1 MLGITN
7 LKVTAA
13 VSQKQAL
20 LLTLAFALPTQLRTC
35 TAAAAHLHGND
46 LAPPPAPGPAAPVAS
61 VWETALGS
69 NTRLSRLPDQPASP
83 GEAPPVSPAHPTLV
97 LDGSSQQRR
106 QTIVGFGGAFTEA
119 AAVALAA
126 ASPLQQNQVLE
137 GYFGESGLG
146 YSLCRVHMGSCDYC
160 QASYSEDD
168 TPGDWNL
175 QHFNVSHDELLLLP
189 LIRRALATR
198 ASWSG
203 PRFALLASPWSPPA
217 WLKTNGKMSGKPHKK
232 HKLAGASLLPDS
244 NGHSPAATWALYF
257 SRFVSAYAGRG
268 VDIEYVTAQN
278 EPTNFPCA
286 WESCHFTPTSQAS
299 FIAQHL
305 GPTLNRTHPDVKILV
320 LDDNKDLLESWTRT
334 VYNSAAAPYVA
345 GAGLHWYTVSIK
357 MQLATKY
364 WLCR

>member
-1 MLGITN
+1 MQPTDMHSD
-7 LKVTAA
+7 AA
-13 VSQKQAL
+13 S
-20 LLTLAFALPTQLRTC
+20 
-35 TAAAAHLHGND
+35 
-46 LAPPPAPGPAAPVAS
+46 PPPVAS

-69 NTRLSRLPDQPASP
+69 SARLSRLPDQPTSP
-83 GEAPPVSPAHPTLV
+83 GGAPPVSPGHPTLV
-97 LDGSSQQRR
+97 LDAPATAGSSQQQWQ

-119 AAVALAA
+119 AAVALAT
-126 ASPLQQNQVLE
+126 ASPLQQQQVME

-175 QHFNVSHDELLLLP
+175 QHFNVSHDETFLLP

-198 ASWSG
+198 ASWNG

-217 WLKTNGKMSGKPHKK
+217 WLKTNGKMSGKPLKK

-244 NGHSPAATWALYF
+244 NGNSPAATWALYF
-257 SRFVSAYAGRG
+257 SKFVSAYAAQG

-286 WESCHFTPTSQAS
+286 WESCHFTSTTQAS

-334 VYNSAAAPYVA
+334 IYSSAATQYVA
-345 GAGLHWYTVSIK
+345 GAGLHWYTVSINV
-357 MQLATKY
+357 QLATNIS
-364 WLCR
+364 WPRC